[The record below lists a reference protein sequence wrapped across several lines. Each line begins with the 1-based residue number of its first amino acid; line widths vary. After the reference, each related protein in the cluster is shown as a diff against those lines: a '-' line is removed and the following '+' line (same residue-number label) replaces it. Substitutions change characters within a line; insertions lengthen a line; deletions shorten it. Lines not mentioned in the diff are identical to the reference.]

1 MVMAYLALYRQ
12 WRPQNFDALVGQQ
25 AVKTALKNALDSGR
39 IAHAY
44 LFSGPRGTGKTS
56 TARIL
61 AKALNCEQGPTSEPC
76 GHCHNCERITA
87 GTSMDVLEIDA
98 ASNGGID
105 QIKELKEQIA
115 FTPVESRY
123 KVYIIDEVHMLTTP
137 AFNALLKTLEEPP
150 AHAIF
155 ILATTDPQKIP
166 ATIHSRC
173 QRFEFRRVTVDEIA
187 EHLAIVAKGSKLE
200 ADAEAL
206 RLIAI
211 QSEGGLRDALSLLDQ
226 CGVMSKKITTAT
238 VREVLGIVGREVLHA
253 LTKAI
258 GSQDLPQALGKLN
271 ELLEQGKDARQVLTE
286 LMEYLRALLLYQSV
300 PDYEEIYLTDTKE
313 ALAELAPLFGRDR
326 LMAAEERLHSA
337 LIELKT
343 TMRPRITAELC
354 LLDLC
359 RIEGS
364 TLAALSARIEKLE
377 RQLATGVGRYTPA
390 PQPDAQHT
398 AQVSSLQ
405 PVRQSLQSVGYQ
417 AAAQTSQQTAQSVH
431 QSSRQQNVA
440 SHAADDDEIPLPPEP
455 PELDGEQG
463 TVVVLPE
470 PPARLQSV
478 KPQTASQPSR
488 LQPVRQQQQ
497 AAQLRS
503 QVQQQAVQQTPA
515 APQTSRQFAQAVVA
529 PKPKSAV
536 AVQTEE
542 YAGDFAAGED
552 FWQQALDLMKAEK
565 KNSMVSCARSGR
577 VYSFVNNL
585 LQVAFKAPFLA
596 DRMNKDDYRKAF
608 EDALLRIARRP
619 IRLEAV
625 IAGRVA
631 ARAAVQQVEAEPVQS
646 NAGPTQLD
654 ESQLPKKLQ
663 QAVNAFGGTV
673 TDISDK

>member
-1 MVMAYLALYRQ
+1 MAYLALYRQ

-61 AKALNCEQGPTSEPC
+61 AKALNCEQGPTAEPC

-187 EHLAIVAKGSKLE
+187 EHLAMVAEGSGLE

-226 CGVMSKKITTAT
+226 CGVMSKQITTAT
-238 VREVLGIVGREVLHA
+238 VREVLGIVGREVLRA
-253 LTKAI
+253 LAEAI
-258 GSQDLPQALGKLN
+258 GRQDLPAALGKLG

-286 LMEYLRALLLYQSV
+286 LMEYLRALLLFQSV
-300 PDYEEIYLTDTKE
+300 PDYEEIYLTDTRE
-313 ALAELAPLFGRDR
+313 ALTALTPLFGRDR

-337 LIELKT
+337 LLELKT

-364 TLAALSARIEKLE
+364 TLAALSARIEQLE
-377 RQLATGVGRYTPA
+377 RQLASGAPAASYTAAPRPA
-390 PQPDAQHT
+390 AK
-398 AQVSSLQ
+398 
-405 PVRQSLQSVGYQ
+405 
-417 AAAQTSQQTAQSVH
+417 AAAGAQPRLV
-431 QSSRQQNVA
+431 Q
-440 SHAADDDEIPLPPEP
+440 DDVDEIPLPPEP
-455 PELDGEQG
+455 SGFEEEQG
-463 TVVVLPE
+463 TVVVLPQE
-470 PPARLQSV
+470 AYAPR
-478 KPQTASQPSR
+478 
-488 LQPVRQQQQ
+488 RQ
-497 AAQLRS
+497 
-503 QVQQQAVQQTPA
+503 A
-515 APQTSRQFAQAVVA
+515 APQEPAPQRQAPVRRPAAAQQPVAARQAAPSQPAAARPAEPQPSRQFAQPVTA
-529 PKPKSAV
+529 PQPKSAL
-536 AVQTEE
+536 AAQTEE

-552 FWQQALDLMKAEK
+552 YWKQALDLMKAEK
-565 KNSMVSCARSGR
+565 KNSMVSCGRNGR

-596 DRMNKDDYRKAF
+596 DRINKEDYRKAF

-625 IAGRVA
+625 IAGRVKPSA
-631 ARAAVQQVEAEPVQS
+631 AQPVQQSAPQAAPAAQE
-646 NAGPTQLD
+646 LD
-654 ESQLPKKLQ
+654 EHQLPQKLQ
-663 QAVNAFGGTV
+663 QAVNAFGGRV
-673 TDISDK
+673 TDISD

>member
-1 MVMAYLALYRQ
+1 MAYLALYRQ

-61 AKALNCEQGPTSEPC
+61 AKALNCEQGPTAEPC

-187 EHLAIVAKGSKLE
+187 EHLAMVAEGSGLE

-226 CGVMSKKITTAT
+226 CGVMSKQITTAT
-238 VREVLGIVGREVLHA
+238 VREVLGIVGREVLRA
-253 LTKAI
+253 LAEAI
-258 GSQDLPQALGKLN
+258 GRQDLPAALGKLG

-286 LMEYLRALLLYQSV
+286 LMEYLRALLLFQSV
-300 PDYEEIYLTDTKE
+300 PDYEEIYLTDTRE
-313 ALAELAPLFGRDR
+313 ALTALTPLFGRDR

-337 LIELKT
+337 LLELKT

-364 TLAALSARIEKLE
+364 TLAALSARIEQLE
-377 RQLATGVGRYTPA
+377 RQLASGAPAASYTAAPRPA
-390 PQPDAQHT
+390 AT
-398 AQVSSLQ
+398 
-405 PVRQSLQSVGYQ
+405 
-417 AAAQTSQQTAQSVH
+417 AAAGAQPRLV
-431 QSSRQQNVA
+431 Q
-440 SHAADDDEIPLPPEP
+440 DDVDEIPLPPEP
-455 PELDGEQG
+455 SGFEEEQG
-463 TVVVLPE
+463 TVVVLPQE
-470 PPARLQSV
+470 AYAPRRQAAPQAPA
-478 KPQTASQPSR
+478 PQRQA
-488 LQPVRQQQQ
+488 PVRRPAAAQQTVAARQ
-497 AAQLRS
+497 AAQS
-503 QVQQQAVQQTPA
+503 QPA
-515 APQTSRQFAQAVVA
+515 AARPAEPQPSRQFAQPVTA
-529 PKPKSAV
+529 PQPKSAL
-536 AVQTEE
+536 AAQTEE

-552 FWQQALDLMKAEK
+552 YWKQALDLMKAEK
-565 KNSMVSCARSGR
+565 KNSMVSCGRNGR

-596 DRMNKDDYRKAF
+596 DRINKEDYRKAF

-625 IAGRVA
+625 IAGRVKPPA
-631 ARAAVQQVEAEPVQS
+631 AQPVQQSAPQAAPAAQE
-646 NAGPTQLD
+646 LD
-654 ESQLPKKLQ
+654 EQQLPQKLQ
-663 QAVNAFGGTV
+663 QAVNAFGGKV
-673 TDISDK
+673 TDISD

>member
-1 MVMAYLALYRQ
+1 MAYLALYRQ

-61 AKALNCEQGPTSEPC
+61 AKALNCEQGPTAEPC

-87 GTSMDVLEIDA
+87 GASMDVLEIDA

-187 EHLAIVAKGSKLE
+187 EHLAIVAEGSGLE

-226 CGVMSKKITTAT
+226 CGVMSKQITTAT
-238 VREVLGIVGREVLHA
+238 VREVLGIVGREVLRA
-253 LTKAI
+253 LAEAI
-258 GSQDLPQALGKLN
+258 GRQDLPAALGKLG

-286 LMEYLRALLLYQSV
+286 LMEYLRALLLFQSV
-300 PDYEEIYLTDTKE
+300 PNYEEIYLTDTRE
-313 ALAELAPLFGRDR
+313 ALTALTPLFGRDR

-337 LIELKT
+337 LLELKT

-364 TLAALSARIEKLE
+364 TLAALSARIEQLE
-377 RQLATGVGRYTPA
+377 RQLASGALAASYTAAPRPMATAAASTPPA
-390 PQPDAQHT
+390 PTSTPRPAVT
-398 AQVSSLQ
+398 
-405 PVRQSLQSVGYQ
+405 
-417 AAAQTSQQTAQSVH
+417 AAAGAPQS
-431 QSSRQQNVA
+431 A
-440 SHAADDDEIPLPPEP
+440 SVQDDVDEIPLPPEP
-455 PELDGEQG
+455 SGFEEEQG
-463 TVVVLPE
+463 TVVVLPQE
-470 PPARLQSV
+470 AYAPR
-478 KPQTASQPSR
+478 R
-488 LQPVRQQQQ
+488 
-497 AAQLRS
+497 
-503 QVQQQAVQQTPA
+503 PA
-515 APQTSRQFAQAVVA
+515 APQQTAPQRQAPVRRPAAAQQTVAPRQATPPAPAAARPAEPQPSRQFAQPVTA
-529 PKPKSAV
+529 PQPKSAL
-536 AVQTEE
+536 AAQTEE

-552 FWQQALDLMKAEK
+552 YWKQTLDLMKAEK
-565 KNSMVSCARSGR
+565 KNSMVSCGRNGR

-596 DRMNKDDYRKAF
+596 DRINKEDYRKAF

-625 IAGRVA
+625 IAGRVKPPA
-631 ARAAVQQVEAEPVQS
+631 AQPVQQSAPQIVDAAQE
-646 NAGPTQLD
+646 LD
-654 ESQLPKKLQ
+654 EQQLPQKLQ
-663 QAVNAFGGTV
+663 QAVNAFGGKV
-673 TDISDK
+673 TDISD

>member
-1 MVMAYLALYRQ
+1 MAYLALYRQ

-61 AKALNCEQGPTSEPC
+61 AKALNCEQGPTAEPC

-187 EHLAIVAKGSKLE
+187 EHLAMVAEGSGLE

-226 CGVMSKKITTAT
+226 CGVMSKQITTAT
-238 VREVLGIVGREVLHA
+238 VREVLGIVGREVLRA
-253 LTKAI
+253 LAEAI
-258 GSQDLPQALGKLN
+258 GSQELPVALGKLG

-286 LMEYLRALLLYQSV
+286 LMEYLRALLLFQSV
-300 PDYEEIYLTDTKE
+300 PDYEEIYLTDTRE
-313 ALAELAPLFGRDR
+313 ALTALTPLFGRDR

-337 LIELKT
+337 LLELKT

-364 TLAALSARIEKLE
+364 TLAALSARIEQLE
-377 RQLATGVGRYTPA
+377 RQLAFGAPAASYTAAPRPALAAAASAPPA
-390 PQPDAQHT
+390 PTSIPRPAAT
-398 AQVSSLQ
+398 
-405 PVRQSLQSVGYQ
+405 
-417 AAAQTSQQTAQSVH
+417 AAANTPQSAPV
-431 QSSRQQNVA
+431 Q
-440 SHAADDDEIPLPPEP
+440 DDVDEIPLPPEP
-455 PELDGEQG
+455 SGFEEEQG
-463 TVVVLPE
+463 TVVVLPQE
-470 PPARLQSV
+470 AYAPRRQAAPQTPAPQRQAPARR
-478 KPQTASQPSR
+478 QTAP
-488 LQPVRQQQQ
+488 
-497 AAQLRS
+497 
-503 QVQQQAVQQTPA
+503 QQTAAARPA
-515 APQTSRQFAQAVVA
+515 APQQTVAVRPAAPQQTAAARPAEPQPSRQFAQPVTA
-529 PKPKSAV
+529 PQPKSAL
-536 AVQTEE
+536 ATQTEE

-552 FWQQALDLMKAEK
+552 YWKQALDLMKAEK
-565 KNSMVSCARSGR
+565 KNSMVSCGRNGR

-596 DRMNKDDYRKAF
+596 DRINKDDYRKAF

-625 IAGRVA
+625 IAGRVKPSA
-631 ARAAVQQVEAEPVQS
+631 AQTVQQSAPQAAPAAQE
-646 NAGPTQLD
+646 LD
-654 ESQLPKKLQ
+654 EQLLPQKLQ
-663 QAVNAFGGTV
+663 QAVNAFGGRV
-673 TDISDK
+673 TDISD

>member
-1 MVMAYLALYRQ
+1 MAYLALYRQ

-61 AKALNCEQGPTSEPC
+61 AKALNCEQGPTAEPC

-173 QRFEFRRVTVDEIA
+173 QHFEFRRVTVDEIA
-187 EHLAIVAKGSKLE
+187 EHLAMVAEGSGLK

-226 CGVMSKKITTAT
+226 CGVMSKQITTAT
-238 VREVLGIVGREVLHA
+238 VREVLGIVGREVLRA
-253 LTKAI
+253 LAEAI
-258 GSQDLPQALGKLN
+258 GRQDLPAALGKLG

-286 LMEYLRALLLYQSV
+286 LMEYLRALLLFQSV
-300 PDYEEIYLTDTKE
+300 PDYEEIYLTDTRE
-313 ALAELAPLFGRDR
+313 ALTALMPLFGRDR

-337 LIELKT
+337 LLELKT

-364 TLAALSARIEKLE
+364 TLAALSARIEQLE
-377 RQLATGVGRYTPA
+377 RQLASGALAASYTAAPRPA
-390 PQPDAQHT
+390 
-398 AQVSSLQ
+398 L
-405 PVRQSLQSVGYQ
+405 
-417 AAAQTSQQTAQSVH
+417 AAAASVPSAPTSIPRPAATAAASTPQSAPV
-431 QSSRQQNVA
+431 Q
-440 SHAADDDEIPLPPEP
+440 DDVDEIPLPPEP
-455 PELDGEQG
+455 SGFEEEQG
-463 TVVVLPE
+463 TVVVLPQDAYA
-470 PPARLQSV
+470 PRRQAAPQAPAPQRQAPARR
-478 KPQTASQPSR
+478 QTAP
-488 LQPVRQQQQ
+488 
-497 AAQLRS
+497 
-503 QVQQQAVQQTPA
+503 QQTAAARPA
-515 APQTSRQFAQAVVA
+515 APQQTVAVRPAAPQQTAAARPAEPQPSRQFAQPVTA
-529 PKPKSAV
+529 PQPKSAL
-536 AVQTEE
+536 AAQTEE

-552 FWQQALDLMKAEK
+552 YWKQTLDLMKAEK
-565 KNSMVSCARSGR
+565 KNSMVSCGRNGR

-596 DRMNKDDYRKAF
+596 DRINKEDYRKAF

-625 IAGRVA
+625 IAGRVQPPA
-631 ARAAVQQVEAEPVQS
+631 AQPVQQSAPQTVDAAQE
-646 NAGPTQLD
+646 LD
-654 ESQLPKKLQ
+654 EHQLPQKLQ
-663 QAVNAFGGTV
+663 QAVNAFGGRV
-673 TDISDK
+673 TDISD

>member
-1 MVMAYLALYRQ
+1 MAYLALYRQ

-61 AKALNCEQGPTSEPC
+61 AKALNCEQGPTAEPC

-187 EHLAIVAKGSKLE
+187 EHLAMVAEGSGLE

-226 CGVMSKKITTAT
+226 CGVMSKQITTAT
-238 VREVLGIVGREVLHA
+238 VREVLGIVGREVLRA
-253 LTKAI
+253 LAEAI
-258 GSQDLPQALGKLN
+258 GRQDLPAALGKLG

-286 LMEYLRALLLYQSV
+286 LMEYLRALLLFQSV
-300 PDYEEIYLTDTKE
+300 PDYEEIYLTDTRE
-313 ALAELAPLFGRDR
+313 ALTALTPLFGRDR

-337 LIELKT
+337 LLELKT

-364 TLAALSARIEKLE
+364 TLAALSARIEQLE
-377 RQLATGVGRYTPA
+377 RQLASGALAASYTAAPRPAATAAASTPPA
-390 PQPDAQHT
+390 P
-398 AQVSSLQ
+398 VST
-405 PVRQSLQSVGYQ
+405 PRPAVT
-417 AAAQTSQQTAQSVH
+417 AAAGAPQSALV
-431 QSSRQQNVA
+431 Q
-440 SHAADDDEIPLPPEP
+440 DDVDEIPLPPEP
-455 PELDGEQG
+455 SGFEEEQG
-463 TVVVLPE
+463 TVVVLPQE
-470 PPARLQSV
+470 AYAPRRQAAAPAPA
-478 KPQTASQPSR
+478 PQRQA
-488 LQPVRQQQQ
+488 PVR
-497 AAQLRS
+497 R
-503 QVQQQAVQQTPA
+503 PA
-515 APQTSRQFAQAVVA
+515 APQQSAAARPAEPQPSRQFAQPVTA
-529 PKPKSAV
+529 PQPKSAL
-536 AVQTEE
+536 AAQTEE

-552 FWQQALDLMKAEK
+552 YWKQTLDLMKAEK
-565 KNSMVSCARSGR
+565 KNSMVSCGRNGR

-596 DRMNKDDYRKAF
+596 DRINKDDYRKAF

-625 IAGRVA
+625 IAGRVKPPA
-631 ARAAVQQVEAEPVQS
+631 AQPVQQSAPQTV
-646 NAGPTQLD
+646 NAAQELD
-654 ESQLPKKLQ
+654 EHQLPQKLQ
-663 QAVNAFGGTV
+663 QAVNAFGGKV
-673 TDISDK
+673 TDISE

>member
-1 MVMAYLALYRQ
+1 MAYLALYRQ

-61 AKALNCEQGPTSEPC
+61 AKALNCEQGPTAEPC

-187 EHLAIVAKGSKLE
+187 EYLAMVAEGSGLE

-226 CGVMSKKITTAT
+226 CGVMSKQITTAT

-253 LTKAI
+253 LAEAI
-258 GSQDLPQALGKLN
+258 GRQDLPAALGKLG

-286 LMEYLRALLLYQSV
+286 LMEYLRALLLFQSV
-300 PDYEEIYLTDTKE
+300 PDYEEIYLTDTRE
-313 ALAELAPLFGRDR
+313 ALTALTPLFGRDR

-337 LIELKT
+337 LLELKT

-364 TLAALSARIEKLE
+364 TLAALSARIEQLE
-377 RQLATGVGRYTPA
+377 RQLASGALAVSYTAAPRPMATAAASTPPA
-390 PQPDAQHT
+390 PVSTSRPT
-398 AQVSSLQ
+398 AT
-405 PVRQSLQSVGYQ
+405 
-417 AAAQTSQQTAQSVH
+417 AAAGAPQSAPV
-431 QSSRQQNVA
+431 Q
-440 SHAADDDEIPLPPEP
+440 DDVDEIPLPPEP
-455 PELDGEQG
+455 SGFEEEQG
-463 TVVVLPE
+463 TVVVLPQE
-470 PPARLQSV
+470 AYAPR
-478 KPQTASQPSR
+478 R
-488 LQPVRQQQQ
+488 
-497 AAQLRS
+497 
-503 QVQQQAVQQTPA
+503 PA
-515 APQTSRQFAQAVVA
+515 APQAPAPQRQGPVRRPAAPQQPAAQRQAAPPAPAAARPAEPQPSKQFAQPVTA
-529 PKPKSAV
+529 PQPKSAL
-536 AVQTEE
+536 AAQTEE

-552 FWQQALDLMKAEK
+552 YWKQTLDLMKAEK
-565 KNSMVSCARSGR
+565 KNSMVSCGRNGR

-596 DRMNKDDYRKAF
+596 DRINKDDYRKAF

-631 ARAAVQQVEAEPVQS
+631 PSAAQPTSQS
-646 NAGPTQLD
+646 APQAAPAAQELD
-654 ESQLPKKLQ
+654 EQQLPQKLQ
-663 QAVNAFGGTV
+663 QAVNAFGGRV
-673 TDISDK
+673 TDISD

>member
-1 MVMAYLALYRQ
+1 MAYLALYRQ

-61 AKALNCEQGPTSEPC
+61 AKALNCEQGPTAEPC

-187 EHLAIVAKGSKLE
+187 EHLAMVAEGSGLE

-226 CGVMSKKITTAT
+226 CGVMSKQITTAT
-238 VREVLGIVGREVLHA
+238 VREVLGIVGREVLRA
-253 LTKAI
+253 LAEAI
-258 GSQDLPQALGKLN
+258 GRQDLPAALGKLG

-286 LMEYLRALLLYQSV
+286 LMEYLRALLLFQSV
-300 PDYEEIYLTDTKE
+300 PDYEEIYLTDTRE
-313 ALAELAPLFGRDR
+313 ALTALTPLFGRDR
-326 LMAAEERLHSA
+326 LMAAEKRLHSA
-337 LIELKT
+337 LLELKT

-364 TLAALSARIEKLE
+364 TLAALSARIEQLE
-377 RQLATGVGRYTPA
+377 RQLASSALAASYTAAPRPMATAAASTPPPA
-390 PQPDAQHT
+390 PTSTPRSAVT
-398 AQVSSLQ
+398 
-405 PVRQSLQSVGYQ
+405 
-417 AAAQTSQQTAQSVH
+417 AAAGAPQTAPVQ
-431 QSSRQQNVA
+431 
-440 SHAADDDEIPLPPEP
+440 DDVDEIPLPPEP
-455 PELDGEQG
+455 SGFEEEQG
-463 TVVVLPE
+463 TVVVLPQE
-470 PPARLQSV
+470 AYASRRQAAAQVPA
-478 KPQTASQPSR
+478 PQRQA
-488 LQPVRQQQQ
+488 PVRRPAAQQQTV
-497 AAQLRS
+497 AAR
-503 QVQQQAVQQTPA
+503 PA
-515 APQTSRQFAQAVVA
+515 APPAPAAARPAEPQPSRQFAQPVTA
-529 PKPKSAV
+529 PQPKSAL
-536 AVQTEE
+536 AAQTEE

-552 FWQQALDLMKAEK
+552 YWKQALDLMKAEK
-565 KNSMVSCARSGR
+565 KNSMVSCGRNGR

-596 DRMNKDDYRKAF
+596 DRINKDDYRKAF

-625 IAGRVA
+625 IAGRVKPPA
-631 ARAAVQQVEAEPVQS
+631 AQPVQQSAPQAVDAVQE
-646 NAGPTQLD
+646 LD
-654 ESQLPKKLQ
+654 EHQLPQKLQ
-663 QAVNAFGGTV
+663 QAVNAFGGKV
-673 TDISDK
+673 TDISN

>member
-1 MVMAYLALYRQ
+1 MAYLALYRQ

-61 AKALNCEQGPTSEPC
+61 AKALNCEQGPTAEPC

-187 EHLAIVAKGSKLE
+187 EHLAMVAEGSGLE

-226 CGVMSKKITTAT
+226 CGVMSKQITTET
-238 VREVLGIVGREVLHA
+238 VREVLGIVGREVLRA
-253 LTKAI
+253 LAEAI
-258 GSQDLPQALGKLN
+258 GRQDLPAALGKLG

-286 LMEYLRALLLYQSV
+286 LMEYLRALLLFQSV
-300 PDYEEIYLTDTKE
+300 PDYEEIYLTDTRE
-313 ALAELAPLFGRDR
+313 ALTALTPLFGRDR

-337 LIELKT
+337 LLELKT

-364 TLAALSARIEKLE
+364 TLAALSARIEQLE
-377 RQLATGVGRYTPA
+377 RQLASGALAASYTAAPRPMATAAASTPPA
-390 PQPDAQHT
+390 P
-398 AQVSSLQ
+398 VST
-405 PVRQSLQSVGYQ
+405 PRPAVT
-417 AAAQTSQQTAQSVH
+417 AAAGAPQSAPV
-431 QSSRQQNVA
+431 Q
-440 SHAADDDEIPLPPEP
+440 DDVDEIPLPPEP
-455 PELDGEQG
+455 SGFEEEQG
-463 TVVVLPE
+463 TVVVLPQE
-470 PPARLQSV
+470 AYAPR
-478 KPQTASQPSR
+478 R
-488 LQPVRQQQQ
+488 
-497 AAQLRS
+497 
-503 QVQQQAVQQTPA
+503 PA
-515 APQTSRQFAQAVVA
+515 APQAPAPQRQAPVRRPAAPQQPAAPRQAEPQPSRQFAQPVTA
-529 PKPKSAV
+529 PQPKSAL
-536 AVQTEE
+536 AAQTEE

-552 FWQQALDLMKAEK
+552 YWKQALDLMKAEK
-565 KNSMVSCARSGR
+565 KNSMVSCGRNGR

-596 DRMNKDDYRKAF
+596 DRINKEDYRKAF

-625 IAGRVA
+625 IAGRVKPT
-631 ARAAVQQVEAEPVQS
+631 AVQPVQQS
-646 NAGPTQLD
+646 APQTVDAPQELD
-654 ESQLPKKLQ
+654 EQQLPQKLQ
-663 QAVNAFGGTV
+663 QAVNAFGGKV
-673 TDISDK
+673 TDISD

>member
-1 MVMAYLALYRQ
+1 MAYLALYRQ

-61 AKALNCEQGPTSEPC
+61 AKALNCEQGPTAEPC

-87 GTSMDVLEIDA
+87 GASMDVLEIDA

-187 EHLAIVAKGSKLE
+187 EHLAMVAEGSGLK

-226 CGVMSKKITTAT
+226 CGVMSKQITTET
-238 VREVLGIVGREVLHA
+238 VREVLGIVGREVLRA
-253 LTKAI
+253 LAEAI
-258 GSQDLPQALGKLN
+258 GRQDLPAALGKLG

-286 LMEYLRALLLYQSV
+286 LMEYLRALLLFQSV
-300 PDYEEIYLTDTKE
+300 PDYEEIYLTDTRE
-313 ALAELAPLFGRDR
+313 ALTALTPLFGRDR

-337 LIELKT
+337 LLELKT

-364 TLAALSARIEKLE
+364 TLAALSARIEQLE
-377 RQLATGVGRYTPA
+377 RQLASGALAASYTAAPRPA
-390 PQPDAQHT
+390 AT
-398 AQVSSLQ
+398 
-405 PVRQSLQSVGYQ
+405 
-417 AAAQTSQQTAQSVH
+417 AAAGAQPRLV
-431 QSSRQQNVA
+431 Q
-440 SHAADDDEIPLPPEP
+440 DDVDEIPLPPEP
-455 PELDGEQG
+455 SGFEEKQG
-463 TVVVLPE
+463 TVVVLPQE
-470 PPARLQSV
+470 AYAPRRQVAPQAPAPQRQAPARRQAA
-478 KPQTASQPSR
+478 PQQTA
-488 LQPVRQQQQ
+488 
-497 AAQLRS
+497 AAR
-503 QVQQQAVQQTPA
+503 PA
-515 APQTSRQFAQAVVA
+515 APQQTVAVRPAAPQQTAAARPAEPQPSRQFAQPVTA
-529 PKPKSAV
+529 PQPKSAL
-536 AVQTEE
+536 AAQTEE

-552 FWQQALDLMKAEK
+552 YWKQALDLMKAEK
-565 KNSMVSCARSGR
+565 KNSMVSCGRNGR

-596 DRMNKDDYRKAF
+596 DRINKEDYRKAF

-625 IAGRVA
+625 IAGRVKPSA
-631 ARAAVQQVEAEPVQS
+631 AQPVQQSAPQAAPAAQE
-646 NAGPTQLD
+646 LD
-654 ESQLPKKLQ
+654 EQQLPQKLQ
-663 QAVNAFGGTV
+663 QAVNAFGGKV
-673 TDISDK
+673 TDISD

>member
-1 MVMAYLALYRQ
+1 MAYLALYRQ

-61 AKALNCEQGPTSEPC
+61 AKALNCEQGPTAEPC

-187 EHLAIVAKGSKLE
+187 EHLAMVAEGSGLE

-226 CGVMSKKITTAT
+226 CGVMSKNITTAT
-238 VREVLGIVGREVLHA
+238 VREVLGIVGREVLRA
-253 LTKAI
+253 LAEAI
-258 GSQDLPQALGKLN
+258 GRQDLPAALGKLG

-286 LMEYLRALLLYQSV
+286 LMEYLRALLLFQSV
-300 PDYEEIYLTDTKE
+300 PDYEEIYLTDTRE
-313 ALAELAPLFGRDR
+313 ALTALTPLFGRDR

-337 LIELKT
+337 LLELRT

-364 TLAALSARIEKLE
+364 TLAALSARIEQLE
-377 RQLATGVGRYTPA
+377 RQLASGALAASYTAAPRPMATAAASTPPASASTPRPAVTTAAGA
-390 PQPDAQHT
+390 PQSA
-398 AQVSSLQ
+398 
-405 PVRQSLQSVGYQ
+405 SVQ
-417 AAAQTSQQTAQSVH
+417 
-431 QSSRQQNVA
+431 
-440 SHAADDDEIPLPPEP
+440 DDVDEIPLPPEP
-455 PELDGEQG
+455 SGFEEEQG
-463 TVVVLPE
+463 TVVVLPQE
-470 PPARLQSV
+470 AYAPR
-478 KPQTASQPSR
+478 
-488 LQPVRQQQQ
+488 RQ
-497 AAQLRS
+497 
-503 QVQQQAVQQTPA
+503 A
-515 APQTSRQFAQAVVA
+515 APQAPAPQRQASVRRPAAAQQTAAARQAAPTAPAAARPAEPQPSRQFAQPVTA
-529 PKPKSAV
+529 PQPKSAL
-536 AVQTEE
+536 AAQTEE

-552 FWQQALDLMKAEK
+552 YWKQTLDLMKAEK
-565 KNSMVSCARSGR
+565 KNSMVSCGRNGR

-596 DRMNKDDYRKAF
+596 DRINKDDYRKAF

-625 IAGRVA
+625 IAGRVKPPA
-631 ARAAVQQVEAEPVQS
+631 AQPVQQSAPQTVDAAQE
-646 NAGPTQLD
+646 LD
-654 ESQLPKKLQ
+654 EHQLPQKLQ
-663 QAVNAFGGTV
+663 QAVNAFGGKV
-673 TDISDK
+673 TDISD

>member
-1 MVMAYLALYRQ
+1 MAYLALYRQ

-61 AKALNCEQGPTSEPC
+61 AKALNCEQGPTAEPC

-87 GTSMDVLEIDA
+87 GASMDVLEIDA

-187 EHLAIVAKGSKLE
+187 EHLAMVAEGSGLE

-226 CGVMSKKITTAT
+226 CGVMSKQITTAT
-238 VREVLGIVGREVLHA
+238 VREVLGIVGREVLRA
-253 LTKAI
+253 LAEAI
-258 GSQDLPQALGKLN
+258 GRQDLPAALGKLG

-286 LMEYLRALLLYQSV
+286 LMEYLRALLLFQSV
-300 PDYEEIYLTDTKE
+300 PDYEEIYLTDTRE
-313 ALAELAPLFGRDR
+313 ALTALTPLFGRDR

-337 LIELKT
+337 LLELKT

-364 TLAALSARIEKLE
+364 TLAALSARIEQLE
-377 RQLATGVGRYTPA
+377 RQLASGALAASYTAAPRPA
-390 PQPDAQHT
+390 AT
-398 AQVSSLQ
+398 
-405 PVRQSLQSVGYQ
+405 
-417 AAAQTSQQTAQSVH
+417 AAAGAQPRLV
-431 QSSRQQNVA
+431 Q
-440 SHAADDDEIPLPPEP
+440 DDVDEIPLPPEP
-455 PELDGEQG
+455 SGFEEEQG
-463 TVVVLPE
+463 TVVVLPQE
-470 PPARLQSV
+470 AYAPRRQAAPQ
-478 KPQTASQPSR
+478 QTA
-488 LQPVRQQQQ
+488 
-497 AAQLRS
+497 AAR
-503 QVQQQAVQQTPA
+503 PA
-515 APQTSRQFAQAVVA
+515 APQQTVAVRPAPPAPAAARPAEPQPSRQFAQPVTA
-529 PKPKSAV
+529 PQPKSAL
-536 AVQTEE
+536 AAQTEE

-552 FWQQALDLMKAEK
+552 YWKQALDLMKAEK
-565 KNSMVSCARSGR
+565 KNSMVSCGRNGR

-596 DRMNKDDYRKAF
+596 DRINKDDYRKAF

-625 IAGRVA
+625 IAGRVKPPA
-631 ARAAVQQVEAEPVQS
+631 AQPVQQSAPQTVDAAQE
-646 NAGPTQLD
+646 LD
-654 ESQLPKKLQ
+654 EQQLPQKLQ
-663 QAVNAFGGTV
+663 QAVNAFGGRV
-673 TDISDK
+673 TDISD

>member
-1 MVMAYLALYRQ
+1 MAYLALYRQ

-61 AKALNCEQGPTSEPC
+61 AKALNCEQGPTAEPC

-187 EHLAIVAKGSKLE
+187 EHLAMVAEGSGLK

-226 CGVMSKKITTAT
+226 CGVMSKQITTAT
-238 VREVLGIVGREVLHA
+238 VREVLGIVGREVLRA
-253 LTKAI
+253 LAEAI
-258 GSQDLPQALGKLN
+258 GRQDLPAALGKLG

-286 LMEYLRALLLYQSV
+286 LMEYLRALLLFQSV
-300 PDYEEIYLTDTKE
+300 PDYEEIYLTDTRE
-313 ALAELAPLFGRDR
+313 ALTALTPLFGRDR

-337 LIELKT
+337 LLELKT

-364 TLAALSARIEKLE
+364 TLAALSARIEQLE
-377 RQLATGVGRYTPA
+377 RQLASGALAASYTAA
-390 PQPDAQHT
+390 PRPMAT
-398 AQVSSLQ
+398 
-405 PVRQSLQSVGYQ
+405 
-417 AAAQTSQQTAQSVH
+417 AAASTPQSAPV
-431 QSSRQQNVA
+431 Q
-440 SHAADDDEIPLPPEP
+440 DDVDEIPLPPEP
-455 PELDGEQG
+455 SGFEEEQG
-463 TVVVLPE
+463 TVVVLPQE
-470 PPARLQSV
+470 AYAPRRQAAPQAPA
-478 KPQTASQPSR
+478 PQRQA
-488 LQPVRQQQQ
+488 PVR
-497 AAQLRS
+497 R
-503 QVQQQAVQQTPA
+503 PA
-515 APQTSRQFAQAVVA
+515 APQQTVAPRQAVPPAPAAARPAEPQPSRQFAQPVTA
-529 PKPKSAV
+529 PQPKSAL
-536 AVQTEE
+536 AAQTEE

-552 FWQQALDLMKAEK
+552 YWKQTLDLMKAEK
-565 KNSMVSCARSGR
+565 KNSMVSCGRNGR

-596 DRMNKDDYRKAF
+596 DRINKDDYRKAF

-625 IAGRVA
+625 IAGRVKPPA
-631 ARAAVQQVEAEPVQS
+631 AQPVQQSAPQTVDAAQE
-646 NAGPTQLD
+646 LD
-654 ESQLPKKLQ
+654 EQQLPQKLQ
-663 QAVNAFGGTV
+663 QAVNAFGGKV
-673 TDISDK
+673 TDISD

>member
-1 MVMAYLALYRQ
+1 MAYLALYRQ

-61 AKALNCEQGPTSEPC
+61 AKALNCEQGPTAEPC

-187 EHLAIVAKGSKLE
+187 EHLAMVAEGSGLE

-226 CGVMSKKITTAT
+226 CGVMSKQITTAT
-238 VREVLGIVGREVLHA
+238 VREVLGIVGREVLRA
-253 LTKAI
+253 LAEAI
-258 GSQDLPQALGKLN
+258 GRQDLPAALGKLG

-286 LMEYLRALLLYQSV
+286 LMEYLRALLLFQSV
-300 PDYEEIYLTDTKE
+300 PDYEEIYLTDTRE
-313 ALAELAPLFGRDR
+313 ALTALTPLFGRDR

-337 LIELKT
+337 LLELKT

-364 TLAALSARIEKLE
+364 TLAALSARIEQLE
-377 RQLATGVGRYTPA
+377 RQLASGALAASYTAAPRPA
-390 PQPDAQHT
+390 AT
-398 AQVSSLQ
+398 
-405 PVRQSLQSVGYQ
+405 
-417 AAAQTSQQTAQSVH
+417 AAAGAQPRLV
-431 QSSRQQNVA
+431 Q
-440 SHAADDDEIPLPPEP
+440 DDVDEIPLPPEP
-455 PELDGEQG
+455 SGFEEEQG
-463 TVVVLPE
+463 TVVVLPQE
-470 PPARLQSV
+470 AYAPRRQAVPQAPALQRQAPVRRPAASQQTVAPRQAAPPASAAARQAE
-478 KPQTASQPSR
+478 PQP
-488 LQPVRQQQQ
+488 
-497 AAQLRS
+497 
-503 QVQQQAVQQTPA
+503 
-515 APQTSRQFAQAVVA
+515 SRQFAQPVTA
-529 PKPKSAV
+529 PQPKSAL
-536 AVQTEE
+536 AAQTEE

-552 FWQQALDLMKAEK
+552 YWKQALDLMKAEK
-565 KNSMVSCARSGR
+565 KNSMVSCGRNGR

-596 DRMNKDDYRKAF
+596 DRINKDDYRKAF

-625 IAGRVA
+625 IAGRVKPPA
-631 ARAAVQQVEAEPVQS
+631 AQPVQQSAPQTVDAAQE
-646 NAGPTQLD
+646 LD
-654 ESQLPKKLQ
+654 EQQLPQKLQ
-663 QAVNAFGGTV
+663 QAVNAFGGRV
-673 TDISDK
+673 TDISD

>member
-1 MVMAYLALYRQ
+1 MAYLALYRQ

-25 AVKTALKNALDSGR
+25 AVKTALKNALESGR

-61 AKALNCEQGPTSEPC
+61 AKALNCEQGPTAEPC

-187 EHLAIVAKGSKLE
+187 EHLAMVAKGSGLD

-211 QSEGGLRDALSLLDQ
+211 QAEGGLRDALSLLDQ
-226 CGVMSKKITTAT
+226 CGVMAKRITTAT

-253 LTKAI
+253 LTEAI
-258 GSQDLPQALGKLN
+258 GRQDLPLALGKLN

-286 LMEYLRALLLYQSV
+286 LMEYLRALLLFQSV
-300 PDYEEIYLTDTKE
+300 PAYEEIYLTDTRE
-313 ALAELAPLFGRDR
+313 ALQQLAPLFGRER

-337 LIELKT
+337 LVELKT

-364 TLAALSARIEKLE
+364 TLAALTARVEKLE
-377 RQLATGVGRYTPA
+377 AQLAAGV
-390 PQPDAQHT
+390 
-398 AQVSSLQ
+398 V
-405 PVRQSLQSVGYQ
+405 
-417 AAAQTSQQTAQSVH
+417 AAQTASYAAALSFTPTVERSAQASVPPRQAEPLQTAQPL
-431 QSSRQQNVA
+431 Q
-440 SHAADDDEIPLPPEP
+440 HAAEDDDIPLPLEP
-455 PELDGEQG
+455 MDIDGEQG
-463 TVVVLPE
+463 TVVVM
-470 PPARLQSV
+470 
-478 KPQTASQPSR
+478 PQPQPK
-488 LQPVRQQQQ
+488 L
-497 AAQLRS
+497 
-503 QVQQQAVQQTPA
+503 
-515 APQTSRQFAQAVVA
+515 APSRQFAQPVSA
-529 PKPKSAV
+529 PQPKSAA

-552 FWQQALDLMKAEK
+552 FWKQALELMKAEK
-565 KNSMVSCARSGR
+565 KNSMVSCGKNGR

-596 DRMNKDDYRKAF
+596 DRINKDDYRKAF

-625 IAGRVA
+625 IAGRVKPKVQPAPVTEQA
-631 ARAAVQQVEAEPVQS
+631 AAPKQELAES
-646 NAGPTQLD
+646 
-654 ESQLPKKLQ
+654 ELPKKLQ
-663 QAVNAFGGTV
+663 QAVNAFGGIV

>member
-1 MVMAYLALYRQ
+1 MAYLALYRQ

-61 AKALNCEQGPTSEPC
+61 AKALNCEQGPTAEPC

-187 EHLAIVAKGSKLE
+187 EHLAMVAEGSGLE

-226 CGVMSKKITTAT
+226 CGVMSKQITTAT
-238 VREVLGIVGREVLHA
+238 VREVLGIVGREVLRA
-253 LTKAI
+253 LAEAI
-258 GSQDLPQALGKLN
+258 GRQDLPAALGKLG

-286 LMEYLRALLLYQSV
+286 LMEYLRALLLFQSV
-300 PDYEEIYLTDTKE
+300 PDYEEIYLTDTRE
-313 ALAELAPLFGRDR
+313 ALTALTPLFGRDR

-337 LIELKT
+337 LLELKT

-364 TLAALSARIEKLE
+364 TLAALSARIEQLE
-377 RQLATGVGRYTPA
+377 RQLASGALAASYTAAPRPMATAAASTPPA
-390 PQPDAQHT
+390 P
-398 AQVSSLQ
+398 VST
-405 PVRQSLQSVGYQ
+405 PRPAAT
-417 AAAQTSQQTAQSVH
+417 AAAGAPQSAPV
-431 QSSRQQNVA
+431 Q
-440 SHAADDDEIPLPPEP
+440 DDVDEIPLPPEP
-455 PELDGEQG
+455 SGFEEEQG
-463 TVVVLPE
+463 TVVVLPQE
-470 PPARLQSV
+470 AYAPRRQAAPQAPA
-478 KPQTASQPSR
+478 PQRQA
-488 LQPVRQQQQ
+488 PVR
-497 AAQLRS
+497 R
-503 QVQQQAVQQTPA
+503 PA
-515 APQTSRQFAQAVVA
+515 APQQPVAPRQAAPPAPAAARQAEPQPSRQFAQPVTA
-529 PKPKSAV
+529 PQPKSAL
-536 AVQTEE
+536 AAQTEE

-552 FWQQALDLMKAEK
+552 YWKQALDLMKAEK
-565 KNSMVSCARSGR
+565 KNSMVSCGRNGR

-596 DRMNKDDYRKAF
+596 DRINKEDYRKAF

-625 IAGRVA
+625 IAGRVKPPA
-631 ARAAVQQVEAEPVQS
+631 AQPVQQSAPQAV
-646 NAGPTQLD
+646 NAPQELD
-654 ESQLPKKLQ
+654 EQQLPQKLQ
-663 QAVNAFGGTV
+663 QAVNAFGGKV
-673 TDISDK
+673 TDISD

>member
-1 MVMAYLALYRQ
+1 MAYLALYRQ

-61 AKALNCEQGPTSEPC
+61 AKALNCEQGPTAEPC

-187 EHLAIVAKGSKLE
+187 EHLAMVAEGSGLE

-226 CGVMSKKITTAT
+226 CGVMSKQITTAT
-238 VREVLGIVGREVLHA
+238 VREVLGIVGREVLRA
-253 LTKAI
+253 LAEAI
-258 GSQDLPQALGKLN
+258 GRQDLPAALGKLG

-286 LMEYLRALLLYQSV
+286 LMEYLRALLLFQSV
-300 PDYEEIYLTDTKE
+300 PDYEEIYLTDTRE
-313 ALAELAPLFGRDR
+313 ALTALTPLFGRDR

-337 LIELKT
+337 LLELKT

-364 TLAALSARIEKLE
+364 TLAALSARIEQLE
-377 RQLATGVGRYTPA
+377 RQLASGALAASYTAAPRPMATAAASRPPA
-390 PQPDAQHT
+390 PASTTRPAVT
-398 AQVSSLQ
+398 
-405 PVRQSLQSVGYQ
+405 
-417 AAAQTSQQTAQSVH
+417 AAAGAPQSAPV
-431 QSSRQQNVA
+431 Q
-440 SHAADDDEIPLPPEP
+440 DDVDEIPLPPEP
-455 PELDGEQG
+455 SGFEEEQG
-463 TVVVLPE
+463 TVVVLPQE
-470 PPARLQSV
+470 AYAPRRQAAPQAPA
-478 KPQTASQPSR
+478 PQRQAPAHR
-488 LQPVRQQQQ
+488 PVAQQQTV
-497 AAQLRS
+497 APR
-503 QVQQQAVQQTPA
+503 PA
-515 APQTSRQFAQAVVA
+515 APPAPAAARQAEPQPSRQFAQPVTA
-529 PKPKSAV
+529 PQPKSAL
-536 AVQTEE
+536 AAQTEE

-552 FWQQALDLMKAEK
+552 YWKQTLDLMKAEK
-565 KNSMVSCARSGR
+565 KNSMVSCGRNGR

-596 DRMNKDDYRKAF
+596 DRINKDDYRKAF

-625 IAGRVA
+625 IAGRVKPPA
-631 ARAAVQQVEAEPVQS
+631 AQPVQQSAPQTV
-646 NAGPTQLD
+646 NAAQELD
-654 ESQLPKKLQ
+654 EHQLPQKLQ
-663 QAVNAFGGTV
+663 QAVNAFGGKV
-673 TDISDK
+673 TDISD

>member
-1 MVMAYLALYRQ
+1 MAYLALYRQ

-61 AKALNCEQGPTSEPC
+61 AKALNCKQGPTAEPC

-187 EHLAIVAKGSKLE
+187 EHLAMVAEGSGLE

-226 CGVMSKKITTAT
+226 CGVMSKQITTAT
-238 VREVLGIVGREVLHA
+238 VREVLGIVGREVLRA
-253 LTKAI
+253 LAEAI
-258 GSQDLPQALGKLN
+258 GRQDLPAALGKLG

-286 LMEYLRALLLYQSV
+286 LMEYLRALLLFQSV
-300 PDYEEIYLTDTKE
+300 PDYEEIYLTDTRE
-313 ALAELAPLFGRDR
+313 ALTALTPLFGRDR

-337 LIELKT
+337 LLELKT

-364 TLAALSARIEKLE
+364 TLAALSARIEQLE
-377 RQLATGVGRYTPA
+377 RQLASGALAASYTAAPRPMATAAASRPPA
-390 PQPDAQHT
+390 PASTTRPAVT
-398 AQVSSLQ
+398 
-405 PVRQSLQSVGYQ
+405 
-417 AAAQTSQQTAQSVH
+417 AAAGAPQS
-431 QSSRQQNVA
+431 A
-440 SHAADDDEIPLPPEP
+440 SVQDDVDEIPLPPEP
-455 PELDGEQG
+455 SGFEEEQG
-463 TVVVLPE
+463 TVVVLPQE
-470 PPARLQSV
+470 AYAPRRQAAPQAPA
-478 KPQTASQPSR
+478 PQRQAPAHR
-488 LQPVRQQQQ
+488 PVAQQQTV
-497 AAQLRS
+497 APR
-503 QVQQQAVQQTPA
+503 PA
-515 APQTSRQFAQAVVA
+515 APPAPAAARQAEPQPSRQFAQPVTA
-529 PKPKSAV
+529 PQPKSAL
-536 AVQTEE
+536 AAQTEE

-552 FWQQALDLMKAEK
+552 YWKQTLDLMKAEK
-565 KNSMVSCARSGR
+565 KNSMVSCGRNGR

-596 DRMNKDDYRKAF
+596 DRINKDDYRKAF

-625 IAGRVA
+625 IAGRVKPPA
-631 ARAAVQQVEAEPVQS
+631 AQPVQQSAPQTV
-646 NAGPTQLD
+646 NAAQELD
-654 ESQLPKKLQ
+654 EHQLPQKLQ
-663 QAVNAFGGTV
+663 QAVNAFGGKV
-673 TDISDK
+673 TDISD